1 MTLSIIGIV
10 VSLAAIL
17 TLALRGVGIMIIA
30 PFAVVLV
37 SLFSHLDPGEAL
49 LGPYMKGFVN
59 YASKFYLVF
68 LFASI
73 FGKYMDDSGAA
84 RAIADRML
92 RWLGHDK
99 PMLVLLAI
107 AVITLLLTMG
117 GVSLFVVIFAVLP
130 IARPLF
136 RKLDIPWHLFVAT
149 FIFGIGSISMTM
161 IPGTP
166 SILNI
171 MPMKYLHTPATAAP
185 LLGIIGAIFLAGFN
199 IWYMAGQ
206 LKRCKARGEG
216 YALTG
221 EREDAIEITTSDR
234 PLPHVLLAA
243 VPPMV
248 LVLALNALKLDIVWA
263 LVAGC
268 VTAAMVFFKFIDSH
282 FKTVNSGASNM
293 AIPIINTCADV
304 GYGTAVAAT
313 EGFKVIS
320 GALMSIPGNPI
331 ISVTLAAWLM
341 TGITGSASGGL
352 GIVLET
358 LIDKYVALGINP
370 ELLHRIVTIASG
382 TFDAM
387 PHNGVVVTT
396 LAVAGLTH
404 RQAYKHVWWGHVVGT
419 FLSLLL
425 LIPLGILLY

>member
-1 MTLSIIGIV
+1 MEMSIIGIA
-10 VSLAAIL
+10 VSLAVIL
-17 TLALRGVGIMIIA
+17 FLALRGVGIMIIA
-30 PFAVVLV
+30 PLAVVIV
-37 SLFSHLDPGEAL
+37 SLFSDLSPGEAL
-49 LGPYMKGFVN
+49 MGPYMKGFVN
-59 YASKFYLVF
+59 YATKFYLVF
-68 LFASI
+68 LFASV

-84 RAIADRML
+84 RAIAQKIIAL
-92 RWLGHDK
+92 IGHRG
-99 PMLVLLAI
+99 PMWVLLAV
-107 AVITLLLTMG
+107 ALITLLLTMG

-136 RKLDIPWHLFVAT
+136 RELDIPWHLFVAT

-171 MPMKYLHTPATAAP
+171 MPMKYLGTTATAAP
-185 LLGIIGAIFLAGFN
+185 LLGIIGAILLASFN
-199 IWYMAGQ
+199 IWYMNDQ
-206 LKRCKARGEG
+206 LKRARARGEG

-221 EREDAIEITTSDR
+221 GTDAAAADKLADKR
-234 PLPHVLLAA
+234 LPPLWLAA
-243 VPPMV
+243 LPPV
-248 LVLALNALKLDIVWA
+248 ILVLALNVAKIDIVWA
-263 LVAGC
+263 LVVGC
-268 VTAAMVFFKFIDSH
+268 VTAAILFWTYIEKQFATI
-282 FKTVNSGASNM
+282 NAGASNA

-313 EGFKVIS
+313 AGFKAITD
-320 GALMSIPGNPI
+320 ALMSIPGNPI
-331 ISVTLAAWLM
+331 FSVTLAAWLM

-358 LIDKYVALGINP
+358 LIQKYVALGVNP

-387 PHNGVVVTT
+387 PHNGVIITT
-396 LAVAGLTH
+396 LAVCGLSH

-419 FLSLLL
+419 FLVLMV
-425 LIPLGILLY
+425 LIPLGIALY